1 VDLALDTRSPVPL
14 YRQLFEELRRRILLG
29 ALRPGDKL
37 PTVRE
42 LAVLARV
49 NRNTAARAVRALE
62 EAGLVTSRVGR
73 GTFVTHRP
81 GGPGTDPA
89 LSRAVDELLD
99 RLIDEVRRL
108 GADPAGLPDRL
119 AARLRAH
126 PEPSPFPAPHE
137 EDPR

>member
-1 VDLALDTRSPVPL
+1 VDLALDPRSPVPL

-49 NRNTAARAVRALE
+49 NRNTAARAVQALE

-73 GTFVTHRP
+73 GTFVAESP
-81 GGPGTDPA
+81 EGPERDRA
-89 LSRAVDELLD
+89 LARAVDELLD

-108 GADPAGLPDRL
+108 GADPAELPQRL
-119 AARLRAH
+119 ADRLRARRE
-126 PEPSPFPAPHE
+126 PPPSPAVPE
-137 EDPR
+137 EDQR